1 MCKMFCFDEFNSSNF
16 YFMLLFS
23 CANKHVSQKETHR
36 LRKWTYDYWG
46 VETARDFGKVMYTL
60 LYLKWKTNKDL
71 LCTTWNSAQSYM
83 PDWMEGRF
91 GGEWIHVYVFFL
103 ILIGGWFQYCRDFCH
118 TLTWISQCTGYMYIH
133 GWVPS
138 LFTWNYHNIVNQ
150 IDFNTKGFLVL
161 KS

>member
-1 MCKMFCFDEFNSSNF
+1 MNSTHQTFILCYSFHVLINMF
-16 YFMLLFS
+16 
-23 CANKHVSQKETHR
+23 
-36 LRKWTYDYWG
+36 LRKRLTDLENGHDYWG

-71 LCTTWNSAQSYM
+71 LCTTWNSAQSYV

-103 ILIGGWFQYCRDFCH
+103 ILIGGWFQYCSDFCH

-150 IDFNTKGFLVL
+150 VDFNTKGFLVL

>member
-71 LCTTWNSAQSYM
+71 LCTTWNSAQSYV

-91 GGEWIHVYVFFL
+91 GGDWIHVLCFFFYFNWRL
-103 ILIGGWFQYCRDFCH
+103 ITILWWFFPYIDMNQPVYRIH
-118 TLTWISQCTGYMYIH
+118 VYTWLSPFTIH
-133 GWVPS
+133 
-138 LFTWNYHNIVNQ
+138 
-150 IDFNTKGFLVL
+150 L
-161 KS
+161 KLPQHC